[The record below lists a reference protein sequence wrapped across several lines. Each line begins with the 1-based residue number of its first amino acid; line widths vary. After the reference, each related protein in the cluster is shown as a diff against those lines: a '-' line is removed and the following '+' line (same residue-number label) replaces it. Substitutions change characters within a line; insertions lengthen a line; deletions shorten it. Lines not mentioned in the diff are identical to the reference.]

1 MRNTGESQNMQDI
14 HNMSV
19 GPMRMNRVH
28 HSEYNMQRNMDH
40 SGYGGNP
47 FNNFEEDRAHSVHLR
62 TGGEQ
67 YQNFPH
73 ERVHVGATGMT
84 PGHMGRPQSKKSMY
98 TGGNNNFL
106 GSGDAHSVRSLQQ
119 NIFLNRYEDD
129 CLYMNLEEEYLHKV
143 SKRMGKSAN
152 VSINK
157 SMYNFK

>member
-1 MRNTGESQNMQDI
+1 MRNGDPQNFQDFQ
-14 HNMSV
+14 MS
-19 GPMRMNRVH
+19 GRGNRVH
-28 HSEYNMQRNMDH
+28 HSEYNMPRNMDP
-40 SGYGGNP
+40 SNYGGNP
-47 FNNFEEDRAHSVHLR
+47 FNNFEDERAHSAHLR
-62 TGGEQ
+62 NPDQ
-67 YQNFPH
+67 FQNFQN

-84 PGHMGRPQSKKSMY
+84 PMGRPQSKKSLY
-98 TGGNNNFL
+98 TGGNNFL